1 MPALGFES
9 LGKSLGEWAQGLGR
23 GMAAGEDGTP
33 GAASPASPPL
43 LKTAAESAQK
53 LTFSAYPVLYSRK
66 EFVTAWSKHRAAT
79 ETQQKA
85 KEQLLEIRSLGSL
98 LIPQKSRP
106 DLGATPLWPQHV
118 SMSGEGS
125 APGRKGCLP
134 PSPFSPGLSVS
145 PSPGQ

>member
-1 MPALGFES
+1 M
-9 LGKSLGEWAQGLGR
+9 R
-23 GMAAGEDGTP
+23 MAHREP
-33 GAASPASPPL
+33 PHPPLPPL